1 MFCPILIWFD
11 SPLQPCFNTSMPLFG
26 PPNIDTLKTRRDVK
40 GLLGALKYRSDPTV
54 RRKAAQALAE
64 LMEGLPVETQEKIIP
79 ALLAA
84 LDEVDS
90 SVFQAVVGALGAA
103 GQPAILPLIG
113 ALRTSQERVREGAAR
128 ALGRLGM
135 GLNDPAYLRLAVDPL
150 IGALRDG
157 AFVVRRAAAWA
168 LGNIAPRLD
177 AASRGLPVENLVLCL
192 RDPVPEVRQ
201 FAAGALGKIGEGR
214 AIRPLIAAL
223 EDDASTVRKTAAEA
237 LSVLGWH
244 PTSPS
249 EQILEWIALLHW
261 ERLFQMGEAAVP
273 ALLHAAKDQDRDVRA
288 GAIRVLG
295 KLGAPQGVETFL
307 ASLHDIDAEVRR
319 AAAEAL
325 EQVSSPQAVEVLLQA
340 LRDRDREVRRRV
352 IRALGR
358 TKDARAVAPLLGIL
372 KSHEEDFVQIAMQAL
387 VEIGLNG
394 VLAIIPA
401 LGDADSYV
409 QERAASVL
417 TKIGSAA
424 VLPLIQALQMS
435 APPINEYAARI
446 LGDIGDTRAVYPLI
460 NALENPVLTGYAAQA
475 LGKLGDA
482 RAVPPLLDLLNAQSD
497 AVRQAAALAL
507 GNIGDP
513 QAVDALISLL
523 KSNER
528 DTRLKAAN
536 ALLQMYRSNR
546 LDILAKRKI
555 LAQQDR
561 ITEAHADHQSH
572 VDNVRSSDCHRD
584 EVYHLDTGIG
594 LPFPT
599 E

>member
-1 MFCPILIWFD
+1 
-11 SPLQPCFNTSMPLFG
+11 MPLFG
-26 PPNIDTLKTRRDVK
+26 PPNIDALKVRRDIK
-40 GLLGALKYRSDPTV
+40 GLLSALKYRGDPTV
-54 RRKAAQALAE
+54 RRRAAQALAE
-64 LMEGLPVETQEKIIP
+64 VLEGQPPETREKTIP
-79 ALLAA
+79 ALLVA
-84 LDEVDS
+84 LEEVDS
-90 SVFQAVVGALGAA
+90 SVFQAVVGALSAV

-113 ALRTSQERVREGAAR
+113 ALRAPQERVREGAAR
-128 ALGRLGM
+128 ALGRLGVN
-135 GLNDPAYLRLAVDPL
+135 LNEPAYLRLAVDPL

-177 AASRGLPVENLVLCL
+177 AASRGLPTENLILCL
-192 RDPVPEVRQ
+192 RDAVPEVRQ

-214 AIRPLIAAL
+214 AIRPLVSTL
-223 EDDASTVRKTAAEA
+223 EDESSTVRKTAAEA

-244 PTSPS
+244 PTNPR
-249 EQILEWIALLHW
+249 EQVLEWIALQNW
-261 ERLFQMGEAAVP
+261 ERLQQMGETPVP
-273 ALLHAAKDQDRDVRA
+273 QLLRAAKDQDRDVRA

-295 KLGAPQGVETFL
+295 RLGAPQGVEVFL
-307 ASLHDIDAEVRR
+307 QGLHDVDAEVRR

-325 EQVSSPQAVEVLLQA
+325 EQVGSPQAVEVLLQA

-358 TKDARAVAPLLGIL
+358 TQDARAVPPLLGII
-372 KSHEEDFVQIAMQAL
+372 KSHEEDFVQIAMQSL
-387 VEIGLNG
+387 VQIDLNG
-394 VLAIIPA
+394 VLAVIPA
-401 LGDADSYV
+401 LGDADPFV
-409 QERAASVL
+409 QERAAWVL
-417 TKIGSAA
+417 TQIGSAA

-435 APPINEYAARI
+435 PPPINEYAARI

-460 NALENPVLTGYAAQA
+460 NALENPALTGYAAQA
-475 LGKLGDA
+475 LGKIGDS
-482 RAVPPLLDLLNAQSD
+482 RAVLPLLDLLNSNSD
-497 AVRQAAALAL
+497 AIRQTAALAL

-513 QAVDALISLL
+513 RAVDALIPLL

-528 DTRLKAAN
+528 ATRWEAAN

-546 LDILAKRKI
+546 LDIIAKRKI
-555 LAQQDR
+555 LAQRDR

-594 LPFPT
+594 LSFPN